1 MSIFDEINGFQSDEN
16 SALSKNNV
24 DDLNLDTSGFDEE
37 TTMTEAVYPSDLKKL
52 MIRNVKV
59 NLPKGEPHGKGW
71 MVLLYTP
78 SFESSLR
85 IINNTET
92 MAAGQWYRY
101 YYYMMRYKGMI
112 YNRRY
117 NIRNFNLRKNHFKQ
131 IRTKTHLQPYVAE
144 KIGPKETRNMYFDLH
159 TYLEIF
165 EKYAYRMPIPR
176 RISTYWNYLKPI
188 YQNLAPQYKKLV
200 LINLDD
206 YDKLGKKLR
215 DNLRNPL
222 FMLYYTLFK
231 YPDLLQG
238 LSLDFLFYSGKK
250 TLRINPAE
258 LTKDDVST
266 FRIRMQQLLRTVPH
280 EALDPK
286 VMETESILSVVE
298 GETKEKLGL
307 VEKPVTDNVIQDDM
321 DDTKNI
327 EPEKSEMEKTVE
339 EKIYQ
344 STGEILSNP
353 RLTEDT
359 IVNQGSKVK
368 AVVQMQVD
376 SEINEDRKL
385 LEAAYNK
392 IKHEK
397 VPTNPRSSAR
407 DKLLKE
413 NQKNLVVGGMTVEEL
428 SNIKAKEVPVKPK
441 DVSKVV
447 ETPNSHMTKLS
458 FYERNRTYLEKVMP
472 KDITDA
478 ILALNNKSIPIYVR
492 DIKVEDTSDELNYK
506 ETYTISL
513 EDTNRQRHT
522 IKVDIP
528 KVVENRFL
536 YLGGGKKNI
545 KNQEYFFPVVKLNED
560 EVQLVSN
567 YNKMTIRR
575 QDTKSISAV
584 ERLKRL
590 LKQEPE
596 LEKFARFG
604 NANSLN
610 KTGDFVTT
618 VEYDELAKFLKSFS
632 CGDLQLQFSQHAIA
646 DLLKEKGVTPK
657 DGYMCVG
664 VKGGKPIFIQTTGT
678 QRTDDGKTISDLI
691 IESLP
696 ETSRTL
702 YLKLRAPKRLMYA
715 NVKIMK
721 QFVSVAMLL
730 GFWEGLESLLKKCNA
745 NYRLENHMPKE
756 VKASE
761 NVIRFADTFLVYE
774 DTMEA
779 GLILNGIR
787 IVNTEQWNLTDFNSR
802 EPYMQYFTKVYGKS
816 VIANALMN
824 FYEWFID
831 PITEEILKDIDLPT
845 NIVDLMVYAVQLL
858 ADSQHTNILNQRIAR
873 VRSFEIIPM
882 VLYGELARQYVSYRN
897 SNGKRKFTI
906 PRDAVIKSLLG
917 VTTVEEI
924 STLNPTLEL
933 ETTHG
938 VSFRGFHGM
947 NLDESYTPA
956 ARSYDKSMTGIVAPS
971 SSPDAGVGLN
981 RMLSMEPRISN
992 IRGYTEVAETD
1003 KEIEK
1008 LEDVNLFSPG
1018 ELSMPGAATN
1028 DDPTRLG
1035 HAIKQSKHVI
1045 PVNDSDPVLVSNGM
1059 EEITRFDLSSDFV
1072 VNAEEA
1078 GEIMEINDDLN
1089 LILVK
1094 YNSGKYRA
1102 INTGTNIV
1110 KNSGGGFYLNNQLV
1124 TDLKVG
1130 DKFKKDAVLAYHKNF
1145 FTNSK
1150 YNNCRMNMGT
1160 LARVAI
1166 LSGYNTYEDATFITE
1181 DLSERCGTRI
1191 TECKQAVVGKNSNI
1205 LHIAKEGQEIN
1216 VGDTLI
1222 AYDTSYDDSDLNT
1235 LLDSLG
1241 DDESMKDLVREGS
1254 RNLIKSKF
1262 GGTIIAIKMY
1272 STVELEE
1279 LSPSLQ
1285 KIFKAYYKKIKDR
1298 KSLLEK
1304 YDEAAKDS
1312 IMKCGILF
1320 TETTKKIEPNKY
1332 GNIRGQNV
1340 EDSVMIEFYIEELEP
1355 LEVASKIANYSGLKN
1370 TIGEIIPRGYE
1381 PYAEWRPEDKIGT
1394 IIAENSILKRMT
1406 PSILE
1411 VGFANK
1417 LVVGFKEYL
1426 REIYEE

>member
-1 MSIFDEINGFQSDEN
+1 MSIFDEINGFRETENEEKPTVESVLDSLDDIPDDE
-16 SALSKNNV
+16 LV
-24 DDLNLDTSGFDEE
+24 
-37 TTMTEAVYPSDLKKL
+37 TEAVYPSDLKKL
-52 MIRNVKV
+52 MIRNVKI
-59 NLPKGEPHGKGW
+59 NLPKGEPNGRGW
-71 MVLLYTP
+71 MIFLYTP
-78 SFESSLR
+78 SFESSLK
-85 IINNTET
+85 IINNKEN
-92 MAAGQWYRY
+92 MVPGQWYRY
-101 YYYMMRYKGMI
+101 YYYMMQYKGTI

-117 NIRNFNLRKNHFKQ
+117 NIRNYNLRKNHFTK
-131 IRTKTHLQPYVAE
+131 IRQVTSVQPYMSE
-144 KIGPKETRNMYFDLH
+144 KIPAKETRNMYFDLH

-165 EKYAYRMPIPR
+165 QKYAYRMPIPR
-176 RISTYWNYLKPI
+176 RISTYWEYLKPI
-188 YQNLAPQYKKLV
+188 YLKIAPQYKKMV
-200 LINLDD
+200 IINLED
-206 YDKLGKKLR
+206 YDSLGKKLR
-215 DNLRNPL
+215 DNLDNPIY
-222 FMLYYTLFK
+222 MMYYTLFK
-231 YPDLLQG
+231 YPGLLKDIN
-238 LSLDFLFYSGKK
+238 LDFVFYLKKK
-250 TLRINPAE
+250 TLRVNPSE
-258 LTKDDVST
+258 LTEEDIPT
-266 FRIRMQQLLRTVPH
+266 FRVQMQRLLRSVPK
-280 EALDPK
+280 EALDHK
-286 VMETESILSVVE
+286 LTEAESILTVVE
-298 GETKEKLGL
+298 DETKSKLGL
-307 VEKPVTDNVIQDDM
+307 VDKPTEDNVVK
-321 DDTKNI
+321 DDTDESKTI
-327 EPEKSEMEKTVE
+327 EPVKSEMEKTVE
-339 EKIYQ
+339 ETIYR
-344 STGEILSNP
+344 SSGDILTNP

-359 IVNQGSKVK
+359 IVNQSSKVK

-385 LEAAYNK
+385 LEDAYNK

-407 DKLLKE
+407 DQLLKE
-413 NQKNLVVGGMTVEEL
+413 NQKKLVVGGMTVEQLSEL
-428 SNIKAKEVPVKPK
+428 KAKEIKVKPK
-441 DVSKVV
+441 GISKAVQ
-447 ETPNSHMTKLS
+447 TPNTHMTKLS
-458 FYERNRTYLEKVMP
+458 FCGRNNTYLEQLMP

-478 ILALNNKSIPIYVR
+478 ILALNTKSIPIYVR
-492 DIKVEDTSDELNYK
+492 DIKIEDTSDELNYK
-506 ETYTISL
+506 DTYTISL

-522 IKVDIP
+522 VKVDIP

-590 LKQEPE
+590 LKQDPS
-596 LEKFARFG
+596 LEKFVSFG
-604 NANSLN
+604 NSNSLN
-610 KTGDFVTT
+610 KTGEFITT
-618 VEYDELAKFLKSFS
+618 VEYDELAKILKRFK
-632 CGDLQLQFSQHAIA
+632 CGDLKLDFSQHSIR
-646 DLLKEKGVTPK
+646 DKMEEKKISPK

-664 VKGGKPIFIQTTGT
+664 FKADKPIFIKTTGS
-678 QRTDDGKTISDLI
+678 QRTDDGDSITDLI
-691 IESLP
+691 IDSLP
-696 ETSRTL
+696 EEAKAL
-702 YLKLRAPKRLMYA
+702 YLKLRSPKRLMYA
-715 NVKIMK
+715 NVKVMK
-721 QFVSVAMLL
+721 QFISVAMLL
-730 GFWEGLESLLKKCNA
+730 GFWEGLETLLKKCHA
-745 NYRLENHMPKE
+745 TYRLENHMPKE

-787 IVNTEQWNLTDFNSR
+787 MVNTEQWNLTDFNSR
-802 EPYMQYFTKVYGKS
+802 EPYMDYFSKVYGKS

-845 NIVDLMVYAVQLL
+845 NIVDLVIYADQLS
-858 ADSQHTNILNQRIAR
+858 ADSQHTSLLNQKIVR
-873 VRSFEIIPM
+873 VRNFEIIPM

-938 VSFRGFHGM
+938 VSFKGFHGM
-947 NLDESYTPA
+947 NLDDSYTIA

-971 SSPDAGVGLN
+971 SPPDAGVGLN
-981 RMLSMEPRISN
+981 RMLSLEPKITN
-992 IRGYTEVAETD
+992 LRGYAKVSEND
-1003 KEIEK
+1003 KEINE

-1018 ELSMPGAATN
+1018 ELTMPGAATI
-1028 DDPTRLG
+1028 DDPSRLG

-1045 PVNDSDPVLVSNGM
+1045 PVNDADPVLVSNGM

-1072 VNAEEA
+1072 VNADEA
-1078 GEIMEINDDLN
+1078 GEVVEINDDLH
-1089 LILVK
+1089 LIVVK

-1110 KNSGGGFYLNNQLV
+1110 KNSGGGFYLNNQLI

-1130 DKFKKDAVLAYHKNF
+1130 DKFKKDDVLAYHENF

-1160 LARVAI
+1160 LTRVGI

-1181 DLSERCGTRI
+1181 DLSERCGTKI
-1191 TECKQAVVGKNSNI
+1191 TEIKQAVIGKNANI
-1205 LHIAKEGQEIN
+1205 LHMAKEGQEIN

-1235 LLDSLG
+1235 LLDTLG
-1241 DDESMKDLVREGS
+1241 DDESMKNLVREGS
-1254 RNLIKSKF
+1254 RNLIRSKF
-1262 GGTIIAIKMY
+1262 GGKIISIKMY
-1272 STVELEE
+1272 STVDLEE

-1285 KIFKAYYKKIKDR
+1285 KIFKSYYKKIKDR
-1298 KSLLEK
+1298 KALLEK
-1304 YDEAAKDS
+1304 YDENAKDS

-1381 PYAEWRPEDKIGT
+1381 PYAEWRPEDKLGT

-1417 LVVGFKEYL
+1417 LIVGFKEHL
-1426 REIYEE
+1426 REIYEKE